1 LHTDGLGPKAHR
13 PIRLF
18 ARVSV
23 EDGNT
28 QTTYNHV
35 MTTARSAVIDSNA
48 IMSNIL
54 VIRGHRVLLD
64 SDLAALYQVETKALT
79 RAVRRNAERFP
90 GDFMFQLAAE
100 ESGALRSQFGALETG
115 RGKHRKY
122 APYVFTEQGVAMLS
136 SVLNSQ
142 RAVQVNIEI
151 MRAFVRL
158 RETVSTHK
166 DLARQLIALESRYD
180 RQFKVVFDAIRG
192 LMKEPESKRRG
203 IGFTAKI
210 DD

>member
-1 LHTDGLGPKAHR
+1 MATTR
-13 PIRLF
+13 F
-18 ARVSV
+18 AL
-23 EDGNT
+23 
-28 QTTYNHV
+28 
-35 MTTARSAVIDSNA
+35 IDSNA

-100 ESGALRSQFGALETG
+100 ESGSLRSQFGALKIG

-136 SVLNSQ
+136 SVLNSE

-166 DLARQLIALESRYD
+166 DLAHKLIALESRYE

-192 LMKEPESKRRG
+192 LMKESEPKRRG
-203 IGFTAKI
+203 IGFTAI